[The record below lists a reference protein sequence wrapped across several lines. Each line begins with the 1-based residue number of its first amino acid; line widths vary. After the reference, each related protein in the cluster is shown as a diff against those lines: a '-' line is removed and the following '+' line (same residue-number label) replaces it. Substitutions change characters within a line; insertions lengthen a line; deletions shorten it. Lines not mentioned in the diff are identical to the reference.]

1 MEYCIT
7 VQLETLPSNRY
18 RALSNRSFL
27 HTNLKAKARQNLNS
41 SFLGVKLKIPTLP
54 RVVFKKTTTFFFFFY
69 LFYDCAHVFNDEP
82 SLLNEKSA
90 VKASKAT
97 QPSNHTFRET

>member
-41 SFLGVKLKIPTLP
+41 SFLEVKLKIPTLP
-54 RVVFKKTTTFFFFFY
+54 RVVFFFY